1 MHYNRANDKY
11 ANDFKEEQ
19 KRNKEERQ
27 QLEDHLQRSHKAMMD
42 RLIEE
47 NMNQTRELNEEFM
60 KSKEIMDDQYAELEA
75 RFNSL
80 EERFMNRESRPEDI
94 KRIRELES
102 QMVKKNKEIKRVKEE
117 MKYFKLELLNR
128 EENFNK
134 TFSRTPNV
142 GVMQVVKPNSSSNN
156 NSKKMR
162 NSKNSRGMPNAPSI
176 GMDGALP
183 PLGSQKQRPGRRPSK
198 GGRSSKNHQ
207 QGPATHGGRR

>member
-1 MHYNRANDKY
+1 
-11 ANDFKEEQ
+11 
-19 KRNKEERQ
+19 
-27 QLEDHLQRSHKAMMD
+27 MD

-60 KSKEIMDDQYAELEA
+60 KSKELMDDQYAELQT

-80 EERFMNRESRPEDI
+80 EERFMNRESRPEDV
-94 KRIRELES
+94 KRIRQLEAE
-102 QMVKKNKEIKRVKEE
+102 MVNKNKEIKRVREE

-142 GVMQVVKPNSSSNN
+142 GVMQVVKTNNSSKAQRKV
-156 NSKKMR
+156 SK
-162 NSKNSRGMPNAPSI
+162 SASRGMPTAPSI

-183 PLGSQKQRPGRRPSK
+183 PLGSQKQRPGRRPNK
-198 GGRSSKNHQ
+198 NGRN
-207 QGPATHGGRR
+207 QGPATHGRR